1 MDKQIRTG
9 KPTKMFVYLPV
20 YLKEKKEITDVTPEM
35 DAKKKAVRS
44 VYVRTVIKVLP
55 FSRIE
60 IGDPF
65 IVIKRDSMAEIL
77 DSKGEFKVE
86 QVKRSMID
94 GSCIVVLERITFTN
108 KEKLSEFMKNKR
120 SCI

>member
-9 KPTKMFVYLPV
+9 KPAKLFVYLPI
-20 YLKEKKEITDVTPEM
+20 YHQTSKDNK
-35 DAKKKAVRS
+35 
-44 VYVRTVIKVLP
+44 VYVRTVIKDLP

-60 IGDPF
+60 VGDSF
-65 IVIKRDSMAEIL
+65 IVKKRDSIADLLKNEN
-77 DSKGEFKVE
+77 EFKVE

-94 GSCIVVLERITFTN
+94 GSCIAVLEAITFT
-108 KEKLSEFMKNKR
+108 KKDEVTDFLKNKR